1 MKLNSNHTMTKMKK
15 YFIISCLFFS
25 PIFLCYGYK
34 TIKVEGFL
42 NHNDKKQT
50 VNSTA
55 SMFVLIKMIIA
66 DTVFQ
71 STFLNSDGS
80 FEFYKLC
87 PTKNYKLKFYY
98 LDYSIK
104 PIIYFDKLQK
114 DKIVLDCRFDLNNFA
129 DSVMKRK
136 DFKFPECVTLEY
148 FGNPSIAYESKLG
161 ILSYKYGFKYRSMG
175 CGSFDEKEVNK
186 EAIKKFNKSLGD
198 NWKEVFWKEVKIKLK

>member
-1 MKLNSNHTMTKMKK
+1 MTKMKK
-15 YFIISCLFFS
+15 HFIICCLFLS
-25 PIFLCYGYK
+25 TNFLGYGQK

-50 VNSTA
+50 SNTA
-55 SMFVLIKMIIA
+55 ASSFVLIKMIIA

-104 PIIYFDKLQK
+104 PIIHFDKPLK
-114 DKIVLDCRFDLNNFA
+114 YKIVLDCRFDLNHFA
-129 DSVMKRK
+129 DSVMKLK
-136 DFKFPECVTLEY
+136 DFKLPDCVTLEC
-148 FGNPSIAYESKLG
+148 FGNPSIAYESRLG
-161 ILSYKYGFKYRSMG
+161 ILSYKYGFRYRSMG
-175 CGSFDEKEVNK
+175 SGSFDEKEVNK
-186 EAIKKFNKSLGD
+186 EAIKKFNKSLGY
-198 NWKEVFWKEVKIKLK
+198 NWEEVFWKEVKIKLK